1 MRSSLVCEGGIRP
14 PDPMRRSFRFTLP
27 RSIGTLA
34 VALGLLI
41 GGTWLAVK
49 MTTDH
54 LLYQEATSL
63 TRDWA
68 RYIAESVTDLEAI
81 AAGEQPSTAS
91 MAFIE
96 ATRRSG
102 QVFRWEIF
110 NPEGYSQLVAD
121 RNGAALVDFSEF
133 VAEAARSVKL
143 REPIIDVKEGQSTD
157 YPSFFGQAYV
167 PVIINGH
174 PIAVVA
180 AYVDQTE
187 MRNRFKDTFL
197 LAAGSLS
204 LVIALAFGVPAIGW
218 YWRSEQKLQGD
229 ERIRFLA
236 HHDALTG
243 LTNRARLVEE
253 LESAL
258 ADLPAHDGNFAL
270 HFIDLD
276 RFKGVNDTLGHDG
289 GDHVL
294 RTTAERLRAMIKP
307 GEIAARL
314 GGDEFVVIQRG
325 VSEQTQ
331 AADLADRIIAALTA
345 PIVFKDQQ
353 TVATASVGVAL
364 APADGNS
371 PERLLKCAD
380 LALYK
385 AKSDGRHCVR
395 FFQPDMDVALQ
406 NRLAMEKTVRDALL
420 HDRFVLHY
428 QPIFE
433 VSGQRLI
440 GFEALLRLRGE
451 DGVLIPPMA
460 FIPIAEDM
468 RVIDKIGAWALRD
481 ACRTAALWPEPLTI
495 AVNLSPAQ
503 FAAGG
508 VSTVVADALA
518 QSGLEANRLELEIT
532 ENLLLDDSESVM
544 AELQA
549 LRAMGTSIVLDDFGI
564 GYSSLSYLWRFPFSK
579 LKIDR
584 SFMQAFDNGDGH
596 AESVVKTII
605 ALARELNMRV
615 TVEGVETVQQL
626 AFLSSADA
634 DQAQG
639 FLFGRPVPA
648 ETVSATI
655 LRDFQRTQLGQ
666 AGDGRATVELRLVK
680 S

>member
-1 MRSSLVCEGGIRP
+1 
-14 PDPMRRSFRFTLP
+14 MRRSFRFTLP

-143 REPIIDVKEGQSTD
+143 REPIIDVKEGQSAD

-243 LTNRARLVEE
+243 LTNRARLVDE

-258 ADLPAHDGNFAL
+258 ADLHAQGGSFAL

-276 RFKGVNDTLGHDG
+276 RFKDVNDTLGHDG

-294 RTTAERLRAMIKP
+294 RTTAERLRAMIQP

-331 AADLADRIIAALTA
+331 AADLAGRIIAALTA
-345 PIVFKDQQ
+345 PIAFKDQE

-364 APADGNS
+364 APVDGNS

-420 HDRFVLHY
+420 HERFVLHY

-468 RVIDKIGAWALRD
+468 RVIDRIGAWALRE
-481 ACRTAALWPEPLTI
+481 ACRTAVLWPEPLTI

-508 VSTVVADALA
+508 VSAVVADALA
-518 QSGLEANRLELEIT
+518 QSGLMANRLELEIT

-549 LRAMGTSIVLDDFGI
+549 LRAMETSIVLDDFGI

-666 AGDGRATVELRLVK
+666 AGDGRAVELRLVK